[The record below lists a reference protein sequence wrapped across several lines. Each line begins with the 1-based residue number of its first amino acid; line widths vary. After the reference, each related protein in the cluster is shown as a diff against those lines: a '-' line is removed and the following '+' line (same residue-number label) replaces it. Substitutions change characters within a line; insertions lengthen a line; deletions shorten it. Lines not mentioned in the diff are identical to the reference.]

1 MNYRTLLTTAAVSIA
16 LAGMAGCGPDA
27 DERAVAPVEPGV
39 PPVAAPEPMTPER
52 ATPDVVVPPPAAD
65 RGDGTAP
72 PMAGKAS
79 RPQADAT
86 RPDADRS
93 VGTVI
98 DDATVTAKVKAALM
112 AESGV
117 DGTRINVDTTGGRV
131 VLKGEVPSKTMI
143 DRAVQV
149 ARGIEGVRDIDNQ
162 LTTAGAG

>member
-16 LAGMAGCGPDA
+16 LAGLAGCGPDV
-27 DERAVAPVEPGV
+27 DNTAVAPVEPVV
-39 PPVAAPEPMTPER
+39 PPVAAPEPVAPQ
-52 ATPDVVVPPPAAD
+52 
-65 RGDGTAP
+65 GTAP
-72 PMAGKAS
+72 DGVLP
-79 RPQADAT
+79 P
-86 RPDADRS
+86 PDADRS

-117 DGTRINVDTTGGRV
+117 DGTRINVDTTAGKV

-143 DRAVQV
+143 ERALQV

-162 LTTAGAG
+162 LTAVGAG